1 MLIHF
6 TIFAAQ
12 NKDFMKSKS
21 TPSKT
26 NIPKFISCLLFLF
39 PILINAQNDTIMSVD
54 FGEIQ
59 VQAFRE
65 AGNVKPI
72 AEYTNLMVL
81 GGRKLE
87 EIPLQNMPANIGEKV
102 GRQIF
107 SRIPGA
113 FVYDMDGAGNQVN
126 ISLRGL
132 DAHRSWELSVRQ
144 NGIITNTDMYGY
156 PASHYSAPMEAVER
170 IELIRGTGALQYGQ
184 QFGGM
189 LNYIL
194 KKPDT
199 SRVVSFESI
208 TTAGSFGLLSTY
220 NSIGGKIGNLTY
232 LAYYHRRVSDG
243 YRDNARSDAEA
254 QHLSLK
260 YDFPETDLS
269 ITAELSRS
277 TYLYQIPG
285 PLNDEMF
292 NENPRMA
299 TRFRNYYSPDI
310 IIPAL
315 IFDWNPTKNT
325 QFSLSASGVFGDR
338 SSVVFPGNSVRED
351 LIDPET
357 NDFLPRDVAVHDYY
371 SRTLELRMLHHYTIG
386 TIKND
391 LSASIRYFNN
401 KNLRKQRG
409 IGTTGFDYD
418 LSVPGGFG
426 RDLELLSNS
435 LAFAVENQLW
445 INQQFSIS
453 PGIRIET
460 GSSDLSGR
468 IDYIEEDEVPLEIPY
483 DFITLGVHGQYFL
496 PTGGRIFAG
505 ISQANRPVLFQD
517 LVPGD
522 PFSRISR
529 DLEHSFGYNAE
540 IGIENYSNDI
550 FQYNLTFFRTY
561 IGDRLGNLVETIDG
575 NTFLVKSNIGNS
587 MTDGVEL
594 FINFNI
600 LDNDYLRLSIFNAS
614 SYMDGRYT
622 SGEIRSGEENIYLKG
637 NSIESVPEWLI
648 RTGALFEIPRF
659 TASLNHQYVGETYAD
674 PLNTKTPDASG
685 AVGLVPSYQLWD
697 FSASFRL
704 TGQFELRFNVNN
716 IFDKKYFTKRPTMYP
731 GPGIWPSDG
740 RSVSFSG
747 IIRL

>member
-1 MLIHF
+1 
-6 TIFAAQ
+6 
-12 NKDFMKSKS
+12 MKSKS
-21 TPSKT
+21 TLT
-26 NIPKFISCLLFLF
+26 NTYLLYLIPLLLFLN
-39 PILINAQNDTIMSVD
+39 PILLNAQNDTIMSVD

-65 AGNVKPI
+65 AGKIKPI
-72 AEYTNLMVL
+72 PEYTNLMVL

-87 EIPLQNMPANIGEKV
+87 EIPLENMPANIGEKV

-113 FVYDMDGAGNQVN
+113 FVYDMDGSGNQVN

-208 TTAGSFGLLSTY
+208 TTVGSFGLLSTY
-220 NSIGGKIGNLTY
+220 NSIGGKIGNLIY
-232 LAYYHRRVSDG
+232 HAYYHRRVSDG
-243 YRDNARSDAEA
+243 YRDNANSDAEA

-260 YDFPETDLS
+260 YDFPKTDLS

-315 IFDWNPTKNT
+315 IFDWSPAKNT

-338 SSVVFPGNSVRED
+338 SSVVFPGNSIRED
-351 LIDPET
+351 IINPQT
-357 NDFLPRDVAVHDYY
+357 NDFSPRDVAVHDYY
-371 SRTLELRMLHHYTIG
+371 SRTLELRMLHQYQIG
-386 TIKND
+386 GIKND
-391 LSASIRYFNN
+391 LSTSVRYFNN

-418 LSVPGGFG
+418 LTVPGGFG

-445 INQQFSIS
+445 INQQLSIS
-453 PGIRIET
+453 PGIRMET

-468 IDYIEEDEVPLEIPY
+468 IDYIEEQEVPLEISY
-483 DFITLGVHGQYFL
+483 DFITIGMHGQYFL

-529 DLEHSFGYNAE
+529 DIEHSFGYNAE
-540 IGIENYSNDI
+540 IGIENYANDL
-550 FQYNLTFFRTY
+550 FQYNITFFRTY
-561 IGDRLGNLVETIDG
+561 IGDRIGNLVETIDG

-594 FINFNI
+594 FVNFNL
-600 LDNDYLRLSIFNAS
+600 LDNDYLRLSLYNAS
-614 SYMDGRYT
+614 SYMKGRYT
-622 SGEIRSGEENIYLKG
+622 SGVIRSGEENISLKG
-637 NSIESVPEWLI
+637 NSVESVPEWLI
-648 RTGALFEIPRF
+648 RTGVLLEMPRF
-659 TASLNHQYVGETYAD
+659 TASLNHQYVGETFAD
-674 PLNTKTPDASG
+674 PLNTKMPDASG
-685 AVGLVPSYQLWD
+685 AVGLVPSYQVWD
-697 FSASFRL
+697 FSTSLRF
-704 TGQFELRFNVNN
+704 TSQFELRFNFNN